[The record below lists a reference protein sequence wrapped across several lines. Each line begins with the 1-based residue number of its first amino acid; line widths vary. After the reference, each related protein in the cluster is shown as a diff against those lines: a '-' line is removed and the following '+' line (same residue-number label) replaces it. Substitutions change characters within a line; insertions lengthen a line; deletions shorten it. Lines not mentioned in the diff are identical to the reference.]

1 MRVLQKE
8 VREMKGVLVERQSD
22 LGRNQDELAGMQI
35 TEKQLK
41 NARAVARTVKVAKS
55 CGLGE
60 ARPLG
65 SISQSVLVSSP
76 STMVKLGLLVVRLT
90 PNSQSLLA
98 YSSLMLVKLGLL
110 EPR

>member
-8 VREMKGVLVERQSD
+8 VRELKGLLVERQSD

-41 NARAVARTVKVAKS
+41 NAHAFDLMDTSSAVARRVAKS

-65 SISQSVLVSSP
+65 SVSQSVLVSSP

-90 PNSQSLLA
+90 PNS
-98 YSSLMLVKLGLL
+98 
-110 EPR
+110 